1 MHLIK
6 RILRKIKRMMI
17 NVFGSKT
24 DELYWR
30 FRHIFDR
37 SWTKAYLAGDSS
49 ISNSSKNF
57 LIGKISEYFPL
68 NSILEFGCASGLN
81 LLYLAEKFPNAK
93 IYGVDI
99 SKKAINEGR
108 KYFQKKN
115 IKNVYLDSGSLEALK
130 NFSDKSV
137 DLIFTNAVLIYFGKD
152 KIEKAIKEFLR
163 ISKKAVILFEM
174 YHNSGESAYNDN
186 WIHDYKKLFGKFLSE
201 EKIKIS
207 KFPENILSGDWE
219 KFGHIIEITL

>member
-1 MHLIK
+1 MRLIK
-6 RILRKIKRMMI
+6 RILRKIKRMMV

-37 SWTKAYLAGDSS
+37 SWAKSY
-49 ISNSSKNF
+49 ISNES
-57 LIGKISEYFPL
+57 I
-68 NSILEFGCASGLN
+68 NSIDKKIFTEKILNYLPIKSVLEFGCSSGPN
-81 LLYLAEKFPNAK
+81 LCLLAGKLPNAK

-99 SKKAINEGR
+99 SAKAIKEGR
-108 KYFQKKN
+108 KYFGEKN
-115 IKNVYLDSGSLEALK
+115 IKNVCLEQGSLEALK
-130 NFSDKSV
+130 RFSDKSI
-137 DLIFTNAVLIYFGKD
+137 DLVFTNAVLIYFGKD

-174 YHNSGESAYNDN
+174 HRDSGESAYNDN
-186 WIHDYKKLFGKFLSE
+186 WIHNYKKLFGKFLPE

-207 KFPENILSGDWE
+207 KFPEDILSGDWK
-219 KFGHIIEITL
+219 KFGRIIEIIV